1 MLHVHTMFLP
11 NGDIPI
17 ESDNSN
23 SFFQFLVLHESRFG
37 ARHAS
42 KDSAERGKF
51 SVLWDKT
58 AQFVRAGHV
67 FNGQRTGQTLL

>member
-1 MLHVHTMFLP
+1 VLHAHDRICQAT
-11 NGDIPI
+11 PI

-51 SVLWDKT
+51 SVLHKKILDG
-58 AQFVRAGHV
+58 FIRGLAGDILTH
-67 FNGQRTGQTLL
+67 NRPHC